1 MALTTKDNV
10 LLIAPE
16 LSTAS
21 NDLWDLVLADVGD
34 AISASVFGVKSER
47 AARYWVAHNMT
58 LLVDSSLAGASGPI
72 TKEKVGDVMREY
84 AKIVSVSESEKDYSR
99 TGYGQTFLSIR
110 KSCIVLF
117 MAVPP
122 SV

>member
-16 LSTAS
+16 LSIAS
-21 NDLWDLVLADVGD
+21 NDLWDMVFADVGN
-34 AISASVFGVKSER
+34 AISTSVFGAKTER

-58 LLVDSSLAGASGPI
+58 LLADSSLAGSSGPI

-110 KSCIVLF
+110 KACIPLF
-117 MAVPP
+117 KVVPP
-122 SV
+122 GV